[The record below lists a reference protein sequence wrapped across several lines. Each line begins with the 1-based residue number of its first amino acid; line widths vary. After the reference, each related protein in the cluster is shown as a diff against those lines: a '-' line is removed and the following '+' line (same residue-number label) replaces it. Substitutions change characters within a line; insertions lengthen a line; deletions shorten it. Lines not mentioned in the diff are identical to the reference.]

1 MNPISSLVFV
11 FLLTVFPTQILCQTP
26 LIESTCGSTIYKVL
40 CLETLV
46 PDDEARSATD
56 VTILAKVALRHTVD
70 EASDVDTHIV
80 KLKDSTKEGPLK
92 DALSS
97 CSDYYLLVVEK
108 LQAAQTSFQ
117 YSGLHVV
124 KGWMKEATVYRQK
137 CDQVFQGKP
146 FTSPMSES
154 TTKLSKMQNNAEV
167 IIGLI

>member
-11 FLLTVFPTQILCQTP
+11 LLLTVFPTQILCQTP

-56 VTILAKVALRHTVD
+56 VKILAKVALRHTVD